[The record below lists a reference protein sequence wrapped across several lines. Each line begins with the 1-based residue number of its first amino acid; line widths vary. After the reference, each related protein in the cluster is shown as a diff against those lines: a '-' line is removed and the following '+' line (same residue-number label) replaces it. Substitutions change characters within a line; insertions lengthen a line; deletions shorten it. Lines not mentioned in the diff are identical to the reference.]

1 MNSTLN
7 FSSAATAPS
16 AKGYSNNYDGMSG
29 RYDSVNPTYRQGPPA
44 GLVIYE
50 QRGYGSQ
57 PSYLDYKKDPFGRWG

>member
-7 FSSAATAPS
+7 FSLAAAPPS

-29 RYDSVNPTYRQGPPA
+29 RYDSVNPTYRTSPPA

-50 QRGYGSQ
+50 QRGYGYNR
-57 PSYLDYKKDPFGRWG
+57 SYLDYKKDPLGRW